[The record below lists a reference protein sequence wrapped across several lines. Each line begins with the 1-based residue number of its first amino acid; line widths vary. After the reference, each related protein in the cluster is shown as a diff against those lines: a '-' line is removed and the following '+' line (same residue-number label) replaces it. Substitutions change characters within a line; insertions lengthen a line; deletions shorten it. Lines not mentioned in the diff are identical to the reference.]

1 MLFLQFCK
9 KKLRLDHLQNLGV
22 NAASGEEAS
31 QMSNFQNYRICN
43 ALPNLQPISV
53 ANIELAKLF
62 KTLCQ

>member
-1 MLFLQFCK
+1 
-9 KKLRLDHLQNLGV
+9 LQNSGV
-22 NAASGEEAS
+22 NAAKDEEAS

-43 ALPNLQPISV
+43 ALQNLQPISV